1 MERTF
6 SCHIAVVPRKQMTLE
21 EERGMPALV
30 VLVNADRRIRRETEE
45 ILSQAGYRVE
55 PLGSYTEAK
64 NLLDSITPD
73 LLLVDI
79 RLGEFNGLQLAIG
92 SRFDHPSLPVIVT
105 HVEHDPIFE
114 AEASHQGVRFLAVPP
129 GDPEFLRQIQSALE
143 EHRREQATLRRW
155 SRKQVAGRLEVSA
168 ADAQARIIDMSY
180 GGVRL
185 AFRDQAEIPVR
196 FEIRLP
202 SSDIPIKAHRVWTAL
217 GSHDQFWCGA
227 ELDEGTAPQ
236 WREFVNS
243 AAV

>member
-1 MERTF
+1 
-6 SCHIAVVPRKQMTLE
+6 
-21 EERGMPALV
+21 MPAALV
-30 VLVNADRRIRRETEE
+30 VVVNADRPILHDTEA

-55 PLGSYTEAK
+55 AIPSYAEAK

-92 SRFDHPSLPVIVT
+92 SRFDHPNLPIIVT
-105 HVEHDPIFE
+105 HIHPDPIFE
-114 AEASHQGVRFLAVPP
+114 AEANQQGVAFLAVPP
-129 GDPEFLRQIQSALE
+129 QDPEFLRQIRSALDA
-143 EHRREQATLRRW
+143 HSRELPPVRRW

-185 AFRDQAEIPVR
+185 AFSDQADIPVR

-202 SSDIPIKAHRVWTAL
+202 SSDIPIKAHRVWTAP

-227 ELDEGTAPQ
+227 ELDEGAAPQ
-236 WREFVNS
+236 WRDFVNS
-243 AAV
+243 AAL